1 MSKEVSSSYTDY
13 ATLSSRLQ
21 TKSMPRTKA
30 SRRSAVAKKRM
41 ADQRGGPGDPAVAL
55 TDEVMP
61 LPSPKKVLTDCG
73 PVSYSP
79 PLRRASARSAAS
91 VTDGVTPHPHDE
103 KALSDGSMPFAHN
116 KKALAVRGSFH
127 QAHPRFGCNSNK
139 QCVANGV
146 TSIMTAKVKNVLTW
160 TMRDLDDVLL
170 NGDRFYSSIRDAGR
184 IHDPSGYLF
193 VRDLPTEHALHGYEF
208 ELSYS
213 EEMFTGLF
221 GVHEYGDMQDVFM
234 SHDVA
239 LRTVL
244 TRFDECLFTVKV
256 NTCAIVKRGSWYVII
271 DSHARNLH
279 GEVDEDSGKSLVA
292 YHANIESLL
301 SHITIL
307 GLSLQAEQEQF
318 EVTGV
323 TVNVRGRSA
332 MQQHGNASGGQNGV
346 HGPVVCVPSNITDVT
361 ETLPRS
367 ENVDLMIRIKLKRKL
382 TYKGHYEYKFVNPD
396 KIKNAL
402 LYLKEHNP
410 FYRDVQFNN
419 DWVNPLSK
427 IEEETLEQD
436 DASMQNGGEANT
448 DENNEAED
456 VNIDETLHDRQQ
468 HGFDGRNR
476 HGVTS
481 EMLRNKDAVQEILN
495 YDEGYK
501 FLRPVRGTPAFW
513 QNVQKDL
520 FAMVRQLGIPTWFCS
535 FSSADLRWPELMES
549 ILRQEGRDTSPDELD
564 WSERCSLLK
573 INPVTAARMFDHRFR
588 CFLKDVIMSEA
599 QPIGKIVDY
608 FYRVEFQQRGSPHV
622 HCLFWVENAPQVDKN
637 DDDEVVA
644 FVDRFVTCEM
654 PSEDDTE
661 IYEIVSGVQRHSK
674 RHSKSC
680 KKRGTPCRF
689 NFPRPPSSRTFI
701 TRRKTETGKDDGNG
715 ESPEHSII
723 VHDIIDRELAEAIV
737 KKVKDILLD
746 PEANFQSADDLFAS
760 MGINQELFE
769 AAYIRMTKKTTFVL
783 KRKPCDVW
791 VNQYNRELL
800 RCWNANMDIQFV
812 VDAYSCIVY
821 IISYISKAER
831 EIGLLLSRTQKEA
844 TEQGNLDAKQALR
857 KLGSVFLHNRE
868 VSAQESVYRLTNMTL
883 KEASR
888 KVQFIP
894 TGDNVVRMSLP
905 LHIIQTRA
913 EYDDNDNQN
922 IWMNSITDRYK
933 CRPETEQ
940 FSEMCLARFA
950 SEYRILSKS
959 ESSSRDAIK
968 LEKGLGHVRK
978 RTRTDAAVV
987 RYARFSPTKHPEKHY
1002 QSILQLFLPHYM
1014 DCELKPS
1021 AFNTYEEFY
1030 KTGFVKYSDEL
1041 CSVKY
1046 VVDFNMSCFE
1056 KDADTIDEAEEIL
1069 KRNGLM
1075 EDAWAQI
1082 CPESEQERLEC
1093 VDMKKNETTERQNSN
1108 STGDIPDLLPSEPR
1122 SCMQKE
1128 EAMNVLRS
1136 LNEQQSEIFYKI
1148 RDWCLQKTLGANPE
1162 PFRVFIS
1169 GPGGVGKSMLIKAI
1183 YYESSRIL
1191 SRLNPDNPDE
1201 THVLLT
1207 APTGVSAF
1215 NIDAATIH
1223 NCFSIGTDVKLPY
1236 QPLGDEKIN
1245 SLRAKMGNLQ
1255 IVIIDEISMVDH
1267 KLLAYVH
1274 GRLRQIKQP
1283 GDYSAFGN
1291 VSVIAVGDFYQLAP
1305 VKGKS
1310 LYTEPKGVNL
1320 WQNHFA
1326 LAELTCIMRQKDMK
1340 FAQLLSRLRKRN
1352 IHDKLLDED
1361 LTMLK
1366 QCEAGDELD
1375 GIALYIHATNA
1386 EVDLHN
1392 TNMLKK
1398 LCSNNI
1404 TIHAKDFERVAKTGR
1419 LEKMD
1424 GHHVHVSHTSLPESL
1439 HIGVN
1444 ARVMLVKNIDVA
1456 DGLVN
1461 GAFGSVTEIC
1471 FDADDDFPS
1480 KIYVTFENERIGKN
1494 VRAKNLCLKPG
1505 LEKATPIQPE
1515 EERVTKS
1522 GGMRRQFPLKLAW
1535 ACTVHKVQ
1543 GLTVEKCVVS
1553 LKNIFAAGQAYV
1565 ALSRVTSLEG
1575 LKIKDFKESAIYAK
1589 QDIELSLQ
1597 SMPQFIEQVKE
1608 VLPSSSSCKILLH
1621 NIEGLMSHV
1630 EDLRHDKRYMEAD
1643 IICMTETWLK
1653 SNYCIDDIQLC
1664 EFSFD

>member
-1 MSKEVSSSYTDY
+1 MPPCPHDYKLNRLRLFYMQWYTGSYGFFTVLN
-13 ATLSSRLQ
+13 TN
-21 TKSMPRTKA
+21 MPRTKA

-116 KKALAVRGSFH
+116 KKVHDKIVPFGTCEIYKTSDETSDKTPDKTSENTSEKTSENTSEKAFGSNSVCCENAVNSTVSFEHPQALAVRGSFH

-139 QCVANGV
+139 QCVANSV

-244 TRFDECLFTVKV
+244 TRFDACLFTVKV

-323 TVNVRGRSA
+323 TTRGEVFQFSPLKVQEQKRLCLKLNIPYSE
-332 MQQHGNASGGQNGV
+332 HDHRGVASPVLMGDPCKTQGIRATSRMKYVGTWATEVEIQAAADFLGVDIFTYTQN
-346 HGPVVCVPSNITDVT
+346 
-361 ETLPRS
+361 
-367 ENVDLMIRIKLKRKL
+367 
-382 TYKGHYEYKFVNPD
+382 
-396 KIKNAL
+396 
-402 LYLKEHNP
+402 
-410 FYRDVQFNN
+410 
-419 DWVNPLSK
+419 SK
-427 IEEETLEQD
+427 IEEETIEQD
-436 DASMQNGGEANT
+436 DASMQNDGEANT
-448 DENNEAED
+448 EMNNEAED

-468 HGFDGRNR
+468 HGYDGRNR

-481 EMLRNKDAVQEILN
+481 EMLRNKEAVQEILN

-513 QNVQKDL
+513 QTVQKDL

-549 ILRQEGRDTSPDELD
+549 ILRQEGKDTLPDELD
-564 WSERCSLLK
+564 WSERCGLLK

-622 HCLFWVENAPQVDKN
+622 HCLFWVEDAPQVDKN

-654 PSEDDTE
+654 PSEDDTQM
-661 IYEIVSGVQRHSK
+661 YEIVSGVQRHSK

-701 TRRKTETGKDDGNG
+701 TRHKTETGKDDGKG
-715 ESPEHSII
+715 ESPKHSMK
-723 VHDIIDRELAEAIV
+723 VNDIIDRELAEAIV

-746 PEANFQSADDLFAS
+746 PEANFQSADDLFGS
-760 MGINQELFE
+760 MGINQDLFE

-791 VNQYNRELL
+791 VNQYNKELL

-831 EIGLLLSRTQKEA
+831 EMGLLLSHTQKEA

-868 VSAQESVYRLTNMTL
+868 VSAQESVYRLTNMSL

-913 EYDDNDNQN
+913 EYDADDDQN

-987 RYARFSPTKHPEKHY
+987 RYARFSPTKHPEKHF

-1021 AFNTYEEFY
+1021 AFNSYEDFY
-1030 KTGFVKYSDEL
+1030 KTGFVTYSDEL

-1082 CPESEQERLEC
+1082 CPESERERLEC
-1093 VDMKKNETTERQNSN
+1093 VDIKKNETSERQNSN
-1108 STGDIPDLLPSEPR
+1108 SAGDIPDLLPNEPR
-1122 SCMQKE
+1122 SCMRKE

-1136 LNEQQSEIFYKI
+1136 LNEQQSEIFYKV

-1340 FAQLLSRLRKRN
+1340 FAQLLSRLRKRK

-1375 GIALYIHATNA
+1375 GTALYIHATNA

-1424 GHHVHVSHTSLPESL
+1424 GHHVHISHTSLPESL

-1480 KIYVTFENERIGKN
+1480 KIYVTFENERTGVSSVGQQKYSYSLS
-1494 VRAKNLCLKPG
+1494 VKG
-1505 LEKATPIQPE
+1505 IQ
-1515 EERVTKS
+1515 
-1522 GGMRRQFPLKLAW
+1522 
-1535 ACTVHKVQ
+1535 
-1543 GLTVEKCVVS
+1543 
-1553 LKNIFAAGQAYV
+1553 
-1565 ALSRVTSLEG
+1565 
-1575 LKIKDFKESAIYAK
+1575 
-1589 QDIELSLQ
+1589 
-1597 SMPQFIEQVKE
+1597 
-1608 VLPSSSSCKILLH
+1608 
-1621 NIEGLMSHV
+1621 
-1630 EDLRHDKRYMEAD
+1630 
-1643 IICMTETWLK
+1643 
-1653 SNYCIDDIQLC
+1653 
-1664 EFSFD
+1664 